1 MAKALYNPASARSI
15 LKHGEALLGH
25 SLKELHDDAVI
36 FNGKGGLGTS
46 VEFFHYGYEPNSDAE
61 PDFKEAGLELKCTPL
76 KLLADNSMA
85 AKERLVLNIINYI
98 EEAEKSFETSSFW
111 HKNKFLLLMF
121 YLHQSGVNPVDML
134 FKLIRTWKF
143 PNEDLKIITDDW
155 NIIHNKILSGH
166 AHELTE
172 GETFYLAPCM
182 KGSRAGE
189 EMREQPFSD
198 IPTQQVKITWKSLF
212 NLPMLSNRYLNSCL
226 MLLVSVLLY
235 PLLGVLLLGTCLSNK
250 FHNLGTS
257 TLGSLAYGNTNILE
271 AIQSRTHRLRLLV
284 RLAYEALQQ
293 KVLKVFAGRSLL
305 NPPHAIFVIK
315 EKLALADTRIADV
328 ARMLKTTMLRV
339 EIPPVCGNDATAYTH
354 PAFVFNI
361 GMCNQK
367 FAEFNRCNP
376 IHRK

>member
-1 MAKALYNPASARSI
+1 MAKALYNPASAKSI

-46 VEFFHYGYEPNSDAE
+46 IELFHYGYAPNSDAE
-61 PDFKEAGLELKCTPL
+61 PDFKEAGLELKCTPM

-134 FKLIRTWKF
+134 FKLIRTWKS
-143 PNEDLKIITDDW
+143 K
-155 NIIHNKILSGH
+155 
-166 AHELTE
+166 
-172 GETFYLAPCM
+172 
-182 KGSRAGE
+182 
-189 EMREQPFSD
+189 
-198 IPTQQVKITWKSLF
+198 V
-212 NLPMLSNRYLNSCL
+212 NLPMLSNKYLYRRL
-226 MLLVSVLLY
+226 ILLVSVLLM

-250 FHNLGTS
+250 FQILDKS
-257 TLGSLAYGNTNILE
+257 TLGSLAYGNMNILG
-271 AIQSRTHRLRLLV
+271 AIQSHIHRLRLQV
-284 RLAYEALQQ
+284 RLAYVALRQI
-293 KVLKVFAGRSLL
+293 VLKVFAGHSLL
-305 NPPHAIFVIK
+305 YPPHVIFVIK
-315 EKLALADTRIADV
+315 EKLSLADTRIIDV

-339 EIPPVCGNDATAYTH
+339 EIPPMCGNYATAYAH

-361 GMCNQK
+361 GMGNQE

>member
-1 MAKALYNPASARSI
+1 MAKANYNPASARSI

-76 KLLADNSMA
+76 KQLADNSMA

-155 NIIHNKILSGH
+155 NVIHNKILSGH

-182 KGSRAGE
+182 KGSRAGG

-198 IPTQQVKITWKSLF
+198 IPAQQVKITWKSLL

-226 MLLVSVLLY
+226 MLLVSALLY

-271 AIQSRTHRLRLLV
+271 AIQSRTHRLRLQV

-293 KVLKVFAGRSLL
+293 KVLKVFAGRSLF
-305 NPPHAIFVIK
+305 NSPHTIFVIK
-315 EKLALADTRIADV
+315 KKLSLADTRIIDV
-328 ARMLKTTMLRV
+328 ARMLKATMLRV
-339 EIPPVCGNDATAYTH
+339 KVPPMCGNDATAYTH

-361 GMCNQK
+361 GMGNQK

>member
-1 MAKALYNPASARSI
+1 MAKASYNPASAKSI

-25 SLKELHDDAVI
+25 SLKELHDDAVL

-61 PDFKEAGLELKCTPL
+61 PDFIEAGLELKCTPM

-143 PNEDLKIITDDW
+143 PNEDLKIITDNW

-166 AHELTE
+166 ANELTE
-172 GETFYLAPCM
+172 GETFYLVPCM
-182 KGSRAGE
+182 KGSRAGA

-198 IPTQQVKITWKSLF
+198 IPAQQVNTIWKGLF
-212 NLPMLSNRYLNSCL
+212 TPPMLSNTYQFRCL
-226 MLLVSVLLY
+226 MLLVSVLLI
-235 PLLGVLLLGTCLSNK
+235 PLQGVLSLGICLSNK
-250 FHNLGTS
+250 FQTLGKS
-257 TLGSLAYGNTNILE
+257 TLGSLAYGNMNILG
-271 AIQSRTHRLRLLV
+271 AIQSRTRRLHLQV
-284 RLAYEALQQ
+284 RLVYEALQQ
-293 KVLKVFAGRSLL
+293 EVLKVFAGRSLL
-305 NPPHAIFVIK
+305 NPPHTIFVIK
-315 EKLALADTRIADV
+315 EKLMLAHTRITDV
-328 ARMLKTTMLRV
+328 ARMLKATMFRV
-339 EIPPVCGNDATAYTH
+339 VIPPMCGNNTSAYTH

-361 GMCNQK
+361 RMGNQK

>member
-1 MAKALYNPASARSI
+1 MAKANYNPASARSI

-98 EEAEKSFETSSFW
+98 EESEKSFETSSFW

-121 YLHQSGVNPVDML
+121 YLHQSGVNPVDLL

-172 GETFYLAPCM
+172 GETFYLTPCM

-198 IPTQQVKITWKSLF
+198 IPAQQVNTIWRSLF
-212 NLPMLSNRYLNSCL
+212 NPPILSNKYLYRCL
-226 MLLVSVLLY
+226 MLLVSVLPY

-257 TLGSLAYGNTNILE
+257 TLGSLAYGNMNIPGSIL
-271 AIQSRTHRLRLLV
+271 SRTHRLRLQV
-284 RLAYEALQQ
+284 CLAYEALRQI
-293 KVLKVFAGRSLL
+293 VLKVFVGHSLL
-305 NPPHAIFVIK
+305 NPPHTIFVIK
-315 EKLALADTRIADV
+315 EKLALTDTRIIYV

-339 EIPPVCGNDATAYTH
+339 EIPPMCGNDATAYTH